1 MKTARIF
8 KNGQSQAVRLP
19 REYRFEGDHVFIKK
33 EDNTVVLIPAK
44 NSWDVLFRSL
54 QKFSDDFMSDREQP
68 ETQKREKFFD

>member
-19 REYRFEGDHVFIKK
+19 REYRFEGDHVFVKK

-68 ETQKREKFFD
+68 ETQKRDKLFD